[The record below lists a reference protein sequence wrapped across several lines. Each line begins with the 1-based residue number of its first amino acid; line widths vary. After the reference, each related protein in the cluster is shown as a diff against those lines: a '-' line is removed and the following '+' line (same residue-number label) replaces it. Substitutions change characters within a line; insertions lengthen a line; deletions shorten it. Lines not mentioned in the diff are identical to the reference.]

1 MAKVNLDA
9 VRAARSEAQQEPH
22 EVEFGGETFL
32 FTPEMPLEFAE
43 LLANA
48 RLSSAVRVLLVNGAD
63 LDRFLALKPLV
74 SDMEAI
80 ASLYG
85 MGSLGES
92 TASAESSKNTSNGS
106 RPTSSASTVSNLPSL
121 PGAPAA

>member
-1 MAKVNLDA
+1 M
-9 VRAARSEAQQEPH
+9 
-22 EVEFGGETFL
+22 EFGGETFL

-43 LLANA
+43 LLANM
-48 RLSSAVRVLLVNGAD
+48 RLSSAVRVLLVNEAD

-92 TASAESSKNTSNGS
+92 TASAESSKSTSNGS
-106 RPTSSASTVSNLPSL
+106 RPTSSATTDSSLPSL
-121 PGAPAA
+121 PGVHAVQG